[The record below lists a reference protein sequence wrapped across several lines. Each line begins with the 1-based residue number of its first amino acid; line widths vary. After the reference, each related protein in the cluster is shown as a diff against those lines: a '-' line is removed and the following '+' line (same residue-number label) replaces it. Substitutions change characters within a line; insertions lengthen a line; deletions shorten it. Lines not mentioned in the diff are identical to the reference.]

1 MENCSG
7 AVLLRTGVRE
17 SNLFEHQKSVG
28 LCRSLKENGHRP
40 GLPQPSFMC
49 TGKGSTV
56 PHADEDHIRQHLSCV
71 IDSLAIQLTALNG
84 RAEGE

>member
-7 AVLLRTGVRE
+7 AVLVRTGVRE
-17 SNLFEHQKSVG
+17 NNLIEHQKSVG

-56 PHADEDHIRQHLSCV
+56 PHADEDHIRQHLS
-71 IDSLAIQLTALNG
+71 IHSQFSSPRLTVVPKASSI
-84 RAEGE
+84 R